1 MIDFRGVA
9 KKFSWLTSQP
19 EFRAHPLNVSLRLFH
34 WEWCRLKGAPVVMP
48 LYDFKIQARPCD
60 GVGRVFFYFREHADD
75 LLGFM
80 KGYLK
85 PGMTFI
91 DVGANIGSHTI
102 HGSRLVGRE
111 GKVFSI
117 EADPNTFDLLQE
129 NVRCNGI
136 ANASLLNRCVCDQQ
150 GEVLFN
156 IDSNSARN
164 SLVRQGASQIVLRAD
179 RLDDLIPYGSPV
191 DLLKIDVEGAEHPVL
206 KGAARIFQKTPPR
219 VVVLEASTNQA
230 AIKEFLSLHGYRLY
244 KFHRS
249 ESSLIEVDWPVFNT
263 YAIRDP
269 NASELSAFRICT
281 PGLAA

>member
-191 DLLKIDVEGAEHPVL
+191 DLLKIDVEGAE
-206 KGAARIFQKTPPR
+206 
-219 VVVLEASTNQA
+219 
-230 AIKEFLSLHGYRLY
+230 
-244 KFHRS
+244 
-249 ESSLIEVDWPVFNT
+249 
-263 YAIRDP
+263 
-269 NASELSAFRICT
+269 
-281 PGLAA
+281 